1 MRFLTPDEIIMIFAT
16 VWAVACLRRDP
27 ETFSRDLRIVTRYVH
42 DFIKILIYS
51 EHREKHKVP
60 I

>member
-1 MRFLTPDEIIMIFAT
+1 MIFAT
-16 VWAVACLRRDP
+16 VWAVACLRGDP

-51 EHREKHKVP
+51 EHGGKHKVP

>member
-1 MRFLTPDEIIMIFAT
+1 MIFAT

-27 ETFSRDLRIVTRYVH
+27 ETFSRDLRIVARYVH

-51 EHREKHKVP
+51 EHRGKHKVP
-60 I
+60 ISNTT